1 MKTVLTGITR
11 NYSNEDGELEVME
24 NLRHDGASLR
34 PIGDVESINVDLEA
48 GERVVFM
55 HQHQGR
61 EFLIIYKENALF
73 LYGEI
78 IGNDVTKI
86 ETHIIDCSE
95 PIRIVQ
101 LGIYLYVHTE
111 DKDYTLRMD
120 YHMDINEIAYQNIDF
135 SLLDISLYAREEQ
148 KYLVREYYSTESGL
162 GNETIEAR
170 ADAMRY
176 VSTNIGTLL
185 QILNKLKTEDNY
197 LYDSSVVRAAIRLR
211 SGDYIYHTAPVLL
224 HPIGNEAVMF
234 YDEPF
239 GGTEKDDDTDKYYYP
254 KFNGNV
260 KVNAYRI
267 KITIPRMRNIRD
279 FADEIEG
286 VDLFFAT
293 IPNILTDST
302 KPYIYHTGIGSIKV
316 NDKII
321 SGVKCYPFES
331 GDLKE
336 RIKGL
341 SSADFK
347 YIKSYSINELEN
359 GVTEVLDLKD
369 FFSGKVELRD
379 FSDDEFSRNILSG
392 QPFVYNNMLHLSAVK
407 SKWFKGYN
415 PFYFVDAKVEIE
427 DDNTGGGDVGG
438 STPVLPPVT
447 PPGNA
452 YVCSVCGYTYYDS
465 IEDIPFEE
473 QNEYDYKCPI
483 CGVGKDKFESS
494 SGNDFR
500 SYSLQRAGFPI
511 VKNLQGVS
519 FSFTNNAVQ
528 VNSVAPTMKGQE
540 FGYMISYPS
549 KGMKTLRIKAIE
561 LDTGRMVYLYYWE
574 DRLLEDMDFL
584 NLSFLLGNV
593 AESSYQAED
602 KTKNKY
608 KCTNQKL
615 YKIRLTQDYRYED
628 NVKDEGFLNIRVED
642 IEITDNKIKV
652 SDVLNPLVFPVSQT
666 YQVGQGEIKDL
677 SVASTALSQGQFG
690 QFPLYV
696 FCSDG
701 VYAMNVGT
709 GVAYTNSSPV
719 SRDVI
724 TGDLISI
731 DKAVAFISDRGLK
744 ILQGDSVV
752 DVSLQMQSNAYEQL
766 QGEKFEDFI
775 KEAKLAY
782 NYFFGEIYLLRE
794 DKEFAFVYELKNQTW
809 ATRKIDFKGKLEVY
823 PDLYIQS
830 KEGVYKL
837 SRENYPEG
845 RQKVKLKT
853 RPMKWGDG
861 FKKVARMIIRGLV
874 IGNWDIKILASNDG
888 VNFHEIR
895 RASISTN
902 TPKRDIP
909 FGRISGSFKYY
920 VLEIEADMDEK
931 SYIEYLETE
940 LQNSIFNN
948 KLR

>member
-1 MKTVLTGITR
+1 
-11 NYSNEDGELEVME
+11 ME
-24 NLRHDGASLR
+24 
-34 PIGDVESINVDLEA
+34 
-48 GERVVFM
+48 
-55 HQHQGR
+55 
-61 EFLIIYKENALF
+61 
-73 LYGEI
+73 
-78 IGNDVTKI
+78 
-86 ETHIIDCSE
+86 
-95 PIRIVQ
+95 
-101 LGIYLYVHTE
+101 
-111 DKDYTLRMD
+111 
-120 YHMDINEIAYQNIDF
+120 
-135 SLLDISLYAREEQ
+135 
-148 KYLVREYYSTESGL
+148 
-162 GNETIEAR
+162 
-170 ADAMRY
+170 
-176 VSTNIGTLL
+176 
-185 QILNKLKTEDNY
+185 
-197 LYDSSVVRAAIRLR
+197 
-211 SGDYIYHTAPVLL
+211 
-224 HPIGNEAVMF
+224 
-234 YDEPF
+234 
-239 GGTEKDDDTDKYYYP
+239 
-254 KFNGNV
+254 
-260 KVNAYRI
+260 
-267 KITIPRMRNIRD
+267 
-279 FADEIEG
+279 
-286 VDLFFAT
+286 
-293 IPNILTDST
+293 
-302 KPYIYHTGIGSIKV
+302 
-316 NDKII
+316 
-321 SGVKCYPFES
+321 
-331 GDLKE
+331 
-336 RIKGL
+336 
-341 SSADFK
+341 
-347 YIKSYSINELEN
+347 
-359 GVTEVLDLKD
+359 
-369 FFSGKVELRD
+369 
-379 FSDDEFSRNILSG
+379 
-392 QPFVYNNMLHLSAVK
+392 
-407 SKWFKGYN
+407 
-415 PFYFVDAKVEIE
+415 
-427 DDNTGGGDVGG
+427 
-438 STPVLPPVT
+438 
-447 PPGNA
+447 
-452 YVCSVCGYTYYDS
+452 
-465 IEDIPFEE
+465 
-473 QNEYDYKCPI
+473 
-483 CGVGKDKFESS
+483 
-494 SGNDFR
+494 
-500 SYSLQRAGFPI
+500 
-511 VKNLQGVS
+511 
-519 FSFTNNAVQ
+519 
-528 VNSVAPTMKGQE
+528 GQE

-561 LDTGRMVYLYYWE
+561 LDTSRKVYLYYWE

-677 SVASTALSQGQFG
+677 SVVSTALSQGQFG

-744 ILQGDSVV
+744 ILQGDSAV

-809 ATRKIDFKGKLEVY
+809 ATRKIDFKGKLDVY
-823 PDLYIQS
+823 PDLYIQT
-830 KEGVYKL
+830 KEGVYRL
-837 SRENYPEG
+837 SREIYPPEG

-861 FKKVARMIIRGLV
+861 FKKIARMIIRGLV

-895 RASISTN
+895 RASINTN